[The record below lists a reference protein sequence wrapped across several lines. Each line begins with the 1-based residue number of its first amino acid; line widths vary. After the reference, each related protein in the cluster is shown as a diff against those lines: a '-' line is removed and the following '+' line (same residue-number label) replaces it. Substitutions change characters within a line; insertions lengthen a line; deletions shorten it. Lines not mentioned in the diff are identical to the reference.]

1 MFWKEMNMSRLTIVK
16 SDYRSGRH
24 NAYPTFP
31 AFAGKKKALSTIKP
45 RVPEPVAKRGATLRI
60 NDPDQGDQ

>member
-1 MFWKEMNMSRLTIVK
+1 MSRLAIIK

-24 NAYPTFP
+24 NVCPNFQALLR
-31 AFAGKKKALSTIKP
+31 KKSASSTNKQ

-60 NDPDQGDQ
+60 NDPDQGD

>member
-1 MFWKEMNMSRLTIVK
+1 MSRLAIIK

-24 NAYPTFP
+24 NAYPAFP
-31 AFAGKKKALSTIKP
+31 AFARKKNALSPNKP

-60 NDPDQGDQ
+60 NDPDQDDQ